1 MFSFFKKSK
10 KDENSKKTKEV
21 KNSSPVKEN
30 HQLSDDSKIDQ
41 STSND
46 KREMCKNTQPSTPEL
61 APDSVTNSLP
71 KNVLNAAKTIGNCEV
86 ATFSEKNNDPN
97 DQKMC
102 DPYVNGLKVN
112 ASDGNRLTQRR
123 GSNVKPCGHGTTAI
137 LPRVPPQN
145 ARPKKE
151 APTPP
156 ESPIMEIKKTFRYT
170 VNGIE
175 GNDHLDNF
183 EKNTKKEK
191 EFDNVVIARLPNGGL
206 EESTLHDEYVILIC
220 A

>member
-10 KDENSKKTKEV
+10 KDENGKKCKEV
-21 KNSSPVKEN
+21 KNSSPGKDN
-30 HQLSDDSKIDQ
+30 HQLLDDSKIDQ

-46 KREMCKNTQPSTPEL
+46 EREMCKNTQPSTPEL
-61 APDSVTNSLP
+61 APDTVTTSLP

-97 DQKMC
+97 DSKMC

-112 ASDGNRLTQRR
+112 ASDANRLTQRR

-156 ESPIMEIKKTFRYT
+156 ESPIMEVKKTFRYT

-175 GNDHLDNF
+175 GNDRHDF

-191 EFDNVVIARLPNGGL
+191 EFENVVIARLPNGGL
-206 EESTLHDEYVILIC
+206 EESTVQDEYVILFC
-220 A
+220 G